1 MTVLK
6 WNYRVDYL
14 LKKILTIATVL
25 LIINFAQASALLGT
39 STSSSNI
46 QVGVTSTAPTTT
58 TVSAPTTTTVSAP
71 TTTTVSAP
79 TTTTVSAP
87 VLSPDQSEVI
97 SVPLQPIVNTTSD
110 TVSALTNTT
119 SDTVSALTNTTS
131 DTVSALTNTT
141 SDTVSALTNTITQTL
156 STQEIVNL
164 NDSQLLP
171 AFVTTPLLN
180 STTLDLW
187 TQSFSA
193 KILNGTISTVI
204 DNATDLPQE
213 IVVGSQN
220 ISGINEAQ
228 NFQSSISLD
237 TSFPSLTNGTTVVN
251 TINMTNYTLPNSTS
265 VVSIIPTI
273 VTPPNETSGQF
284 IATPS
289 FNIVPGQEMIIPVA
303 DSAIPSF
310 GGLKELDVQS
320 SPNAIPTGGNAT
332 DEWFT
337 AEVDNKLP
345 STISGAGI
353 DGTIVLFINIQ
364 YPYDDTGVGFNW
376 GIPANHA
383 KPPTMTLVINKTD
396 QLGIQNDSNGCPV
409 IDAYTLSLGSW
420 TSNGLGEVSSSSISP
435 TQCQIKTQ
443 SQHLSKFAFSMR
455 HIGNVKP
462 SGPGQFGVGE
472 VSDSAS
478 PINWQGYMDK
488 VTASNSEENTSPQN
502 AYALSSDS
510 NIATS
515 PGFSNIECS
524 KGPGYTLMTGTYTNN
539 GKSDE
544 IDFLQMSL
552 LDKEGHV
559 IATGNGMISHA
570 NVHEPTFFSAITR
583 TDKDFASCTVQI
595 DNSIS
600 K

>member
-1 MTVLK
+1 
-6 WNYRVDYL
+6 
-14 LKKILTIATVL
+14 
-25 LIINFAQASALLGT
+25 
-39 STSSSNI
+39 
-46 QVGVTSTAPTTT
+46 
-58 TVSAPTTTTVSAP
+58 
-71 TTTTVSAP
+71 
-79 TTTTVSAP
+79 
-87 VLSPDQSEVI
+87 
-97 SVPLQPIVNTTSD
+97 
-110 TVSALTNTT
+110 
-119 SDTVSALTNTTS
+119 
-131 DTVSALTNTT
+131 
-141 SDTVSALTNTITQTL
+141 
-156 STQEIVNL
+156 
-164 NDSQLLP
+164 
-171 AFVTTPLLN
+171 LN

-204 DNATDLPQE
+204 DNATQLPQE
-213 IVVGSQN
+213 IVVGNQN
-220 ISGINEAQ
+220 IAGINEAQ
-228 NFQSSISLD
+228 NFQSSISLN

-273 VTPPNETSGQF
+273 VTPANTTSRQF
-284 IATPS
+284 IATPPL
-289 FNIVPGQEMIIPVA
+289 NIVPGQEMIIPVA

-310 GGLKELDVQS
+310 GGLKELDFQS
-320 SPNAIPTGGNAT
+320 SPNATPTGGNAT
-332 DEWFT
+332 NEWFT

-345 STISGAGI
+345 STISADGI
-353 DGTIVLFINIQ
+353 DGIIVLFINIQ

-435 TQCQIKTQ
+435 TQCHVKIQ

-472 VSDSAS
+472 VSDSIS

-488 VTASNSEENTSPQN
+488 VTASNSEQNTSPQN
-502 AYALSSDS
+502 AYALSSDG
-510 NIATS
+510 NVATS

-559 IATGNGMISHA
+559 IATGNGMIPHA
-570 NVHEPTFFSAITR
+570 NAHEPTFFSAITR